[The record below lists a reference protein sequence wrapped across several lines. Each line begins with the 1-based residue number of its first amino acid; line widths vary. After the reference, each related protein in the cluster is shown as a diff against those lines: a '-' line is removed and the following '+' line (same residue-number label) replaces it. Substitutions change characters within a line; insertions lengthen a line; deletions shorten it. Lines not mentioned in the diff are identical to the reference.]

1 MAECCPC
8 CMATDVVYA
17 EHEATCPH
25 CLHQWRQGVTNV
37 TANNYYQSLENRNNT
52 QTARFQRKLL
62 ERYNAI
68 ASIITPNTKTVL
80 EVGCAEGDLGAM
92 VKDKFDVQYDGV
104 EISKDALAARQKLD
118 YVFNDSTASIKDQQY
133 DLIVSFHVLEHIQDI
148 AFEIK
153 QWHRLLTETGTII
166 VEVPNRAGHSLLEHD
181 NNAEHL
187 HQFSLQS
194 LSCLLGRTGFA
205 VYSATIGHFESA
217 VYNDSLRLVAKPALT
232 LEQKKQAILN
242 NFKQKLPDSFAVYG
256 VGGDFQ
262 NYIYPYIQSLPITFL
277 LDSSAKQWGRN
288 VAGFVVQQ
296 YNAELHGDLPIL
308 IASIRYKEEIIAHL
322 NQLDISDDR
331 IITLD
336 EIYDA
341 AP

>member
-1 MAECCPC
+1 
-8 CMATDVVYA
+8 MATDVVNA
-17 EHEATCPH
+17 EHKATCPH
-25 CLHQWRQGVTNV
+25 CLHQWRQGVKNITE
-37 TANNYYQSLENRNNT
+37 NNYYQSLENRNDI

-62 ERYNAI
+62 ERFNAI
-68 ASIITPNTKTVL
+68 ASIITSNTKAIL

-104 EISKDALAARQKLD
+104 EISKDALSAKQKLD
-118 YVFNDSTASIKDQQY
+118 HVFNDNTASIKDQKY
-133 DLIVSFHVLEHIQDI
+133 DLILSFHVLEHIEDI

-153 QWHRLLTETGTII
+153 QWHRLLTVTGTII
-166 VEVPNRAGHSLLEHD
+166 VEVPNKAGHSLLEHD

-194 LSCLLGRTGFA
+194 LSCLLGQEGLA
-205 VYSATIGHFESA
+205 VQSATIGHFESA

-232 LEQKKQAILN
+232 TEQKRQAILN
-242 NFKQKLPDSFAVYG
+242 NFKQKLPHSFAVYG

-262 NYIYPYIQSLPITFL
+262 NYIHPYIQSLPITFL
-277 LDSSAKQWGRN
+277 LDSSEKQWGRV
-288 VAGFVVQQ
+288 VADMRVQK
-296 YNAELHGDLPIL
+296 YNADQHGNLPIL

-322 NQLDISDDR
+322 NQLGISDDR